1 MNSVSGSTD
10 GCWCA
15 SGRGSTFPVRCAKL
29 GRTAAAAVADQV
41 RDALSA
47 AGYTVDEAATDSDL
61 DDLFD
66 GFALDQKEFL
76 AQWPRK

>member
-1 MNSVSGSTD
+1 
-10 GCWCA
+10 
-15 SGRGSTFPVRCAKL
+15 
-29 GRTAAAAVADQV
+29 V